1 LVNPEVARNGN
12 GKTLAI
18 LLSIIAAMVVL
29 VAFTP
34 KLYRAFCEATGFNG
48 TTQRA
53 DRAPGAVAGQVKVQF
68 DANTHPGLPWRF
80 EPEQVSVTVA
90 PGAQTKIFY
99 YAQNLSARAITGQ
112 AVYNVSPDQVGK
124 YFKKIQC
131 FCFTEQTL
139 QPGQKVDMPVV
150 FFVDPKIKQD
160 PDTKNIHEITLSY
173 TFYPVE
179 TVPTA
184 R

>member
-1 LVNPEVARNGN
+1 MNAIAERRNRKTALIMSLVGAFM
-12 GKTLAI
+12 LA
-18 LLSIIAAMVVL
+18 LAFAAV
-29 VAFTP
+29 P
-34 KLYRAFCEATGFNG
+34 LYRMFCEATGFNG

-53 DRAPGAVAGQVKVQF
+53 DRAPGAVAGQIKVQF
-68 DANTHPGLPWRF
+68 DANVHPGLPWRF
-80 EPEQVSVTVA
+80 EPEQTYVNVA

-99 YAQNLSARAITGQ
+99 RAQNLSARAIEAQ
-112 AVYNVSPDQVGK
+112 AVYNVSPDTVGK

-150 FFVDPKIKQD
+150 FFVDPAIEKD
-160 PDTKNIHEITLSY
+160 PDTKDVHEITLSY

-179 TVPTA
+179 TVTA
-184 R
+184 AR

>member
-1 LVNPEVARNGN
+1 MNIAVARDKN
-12 GKTLAI
+12 GKTLLI
-18 LLSIIAAMVVL
+18 LVLIVVGMIGL
-29 VAFTP
+29 VALTP
-34 KLYRAFCEATGFNG
+34 RLYRAFCEATGFNG

-68 DANTHPGLPWRF
+68 DANVHPGLPWRF
-80 EPEQVSVTVA
+80 EPKQTAVTVA
-90 PGAQTKIFY
+90 PGARTQIFY
-99 YAQNLSARAITGQ
+99 RAQNLSARAITGQ
-112 AVYNVSPDQVGK
+112 AVYNVSPDSVGK

-150 FFVDPKIKQD
+150 FFVDPAIEKD
-160 PDTKNIHEITLSY
+160 PDARNVHEITLSY

-179 TVPTA
+179 TVTA
-184 R
+184 AR

>member
-1 LVNPEVARNGN
+1 MTSAAATNRN
-12 GKTLAI
+12 GKTLLI
-18 LLSIIAAMVVL
+18 LLLIIAAMVAL
-29 VAFTP
+29 VAVAPT
-34 KLYRAFCEATGFNG
+34 LYSAFCEATGFNG

-68 DANTHPGLPWRF
+68 DANVHPGLPWRF
-80 EPEQVSVTVA
+80 EPEQVAVNVA

-112 AVYNVSPDQVGK
+112 AVYNVTPDRVGK

-139 QPGQKVDMPVV
+139 QPGQKVDMPVI
-150 FFVDPKIKQD
+150 FFVDPAIEKD
-160 PDTKNIHEITLSY
+160 PDTKDIHEITLSY

-179 TVPTA
+179 TVPTT